1 MNHPSNM
8 TNLQLDQD
16 GHLIDSQQW
25 TPKVAAILAQSLQL
39 ELDDWHFTVLFALR
53 EFYQTYG
60 YAPSTRP
67 LIKYLSKMVNSDISN
82 QLLMERFKT
91 GLVARHLT
99 RLSGLPKPPNCL

>member
-1 MNHPSNM
+1 MQD
-8 TNLQLDQD
+8 NLQLDQD
-16 GHLIDSQQW
+16 GHLVDSQLW
-25 TPKVAAILAQSLQL
+25 TPELAQVLAQSLEL
-39 ELDDWHFTVLFALR
+39 ELSEWHFSILFALR

-60 YAPSTRP
+60 YAPTTRP
-67 LIKYLSKMVNSDISN
+67 LIKYLNKTVNSEISN